1 MFRQA
6 LLATAAAVALPLSAA
21 AQDEATR
28 DTVVATVDG
37 VEITLGEM
45 IITAAQLP
53 PQYQMLS
60 PEILFFGVMD
70 QLIQQ
75 QLLADT
81 LTTDPARVTMALTN
95 QRRSLLA
102 GEVINAMSM
111 EVVPDEDLQAAYD
124 ELFGG
129 AEPEREFS
137 ASHILVETA
146 EEAQDVLDRIAAG
159 ETFEDLARELS
170 QDPGSGAM
178 GGELGWFGLG
188 MMVAPFEQAVTALA
202 EEGPGSLSEP
212 VQTQF
217 GFHIVRLNDTRIV
230 EAPTL
235 DEVRDQI
242 AEQVRQ
248 RRIEGVLTGLLETAD
263 ITRVDE
269 DAFDPS
275 IILDLGLLE
284 D

>member
-21 AQDEATR
+21 AQDDVTR

-53 PQYQMLS
+53 PQYQSL
-60 PEILFFGVMD
+60 PAEILFFGVMD

-81 LTTDPARVTMALTN
+81 VTTDPARVTMALTN

-111 EVVPDEDLQAAYD
+111 DAIPDDELQAAYD
-124 ELFGG
+124 EIFGE
-129 AEPEREFS
+129 AESEREFA
-137 ASHILVETA
+137 ASHILVDTA
-146 EEAQDVLDRIAAG
+146 EEAQEVLDRIAAG
-159 ETFEDLARELS
+159 EAFEDLARDLS
-170 QDPGSGAM
+170 QDPGSGAR

-188 MMVAPFEQAVTALA
+188 MMVQPFEEAVVALV

-212 VQTQF
+212 VETQF
-217 GFHIVRLNDTRIV
+217 GFHIVRLDDTRTV
-230 EAPTL
+230 EAPSL

-248 RRIEGVLTGLLETAD
+248 RRIESVLSELLETAD
-263 ITRVDE
+263 ITRADE